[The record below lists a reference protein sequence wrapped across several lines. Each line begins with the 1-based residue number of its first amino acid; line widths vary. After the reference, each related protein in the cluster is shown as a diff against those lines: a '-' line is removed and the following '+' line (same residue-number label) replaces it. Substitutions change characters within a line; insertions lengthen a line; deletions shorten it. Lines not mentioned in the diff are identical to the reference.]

1 MFKHS
6 VVKSGKQ
13 WKVRVRKESKLQTL
27 GREKRRM
34 RREKV
39 MEAEKPLAPS
49 HEIME
54 GCRK

>member
-13 WKVRVRKESKLQTL
+13 WKVRIRKESKLQML
-27 GREKRRM
+27 GKEKRRM

-39 MEAEKPLAPS
+39 MEAERPLAPS

>member
-13 WKVRVRKESKLQTL
+13 WKVRVRKESKLQMS

-39 MEAEKPLAPS
+39 MEAEASCSISRNNGRL
-49 HEIME
+49 
-54 GCRK
+54 